1 MLDQNDLRMI
11 GALLDEK
18 LETKLEEKLEEKLA
32 PMKNDIREL
41 KERLAPM
48 EKDIGE
54 LKERLAPMEEDI
66 GELKERLA
74 PMEKDIGELK
84 ERLAPMEE
92 DIGELKAKMDTY
104 YNSLL
109 SVFSSGEE
117 LYTVYKDDI
126 PQMKNDIT
134 GLKIRSELY
143 ARRFTEMAQAAG
155 SS

>member
-32 PMKNDIREL
+32 PMKNDIR
-41 KERLAPM
+41 
-48 EKDIGE
+48 
-54 LKERLAPMEEDI
+54 
-66 GELKERLA
+66 ELKERLA

-134 GLKIRSELY
+134 GLKIKKRAVCPSIY
-143 ARRFTEMAQAAG
+143 
-155 SS
+155 